1 MNCID
6 TPLTVGSLLTAW
18 QWDAPAVVLTV
29 LVGAGYGWAW
39 FAAKRKGADLPGS
52 GRAICFGVVGVGLW
66 LYTGVGALGV
76 YSDTLFWVR
85 ALQTLLL
92 LYLVAFGLAA
102 GMPLTVLRGAL
113 GETGR
118 ARMDRM
124 LNSRL
129 VTGLTFPLVPSAA
142 ILLTP
147 WLLYF
152 SPWYESVLRNGLID
166 ATTRIALVCI
176 GFLYFY
182 SRLQADPVPRRYSQA
197 VSLLITVIE
206 SLADGILGIVVWLGP
221 ILAAGYYA
229 QVGRTWGPSQR
240 MDQTAGAGILWLLG
254 DVLGIPFALMLMRA
268 WSDDERRK
276 AAEVDA
282 ELDAVAAHTE
292 TAAIRDDSPE
302 SGARRSE
309 VAPQTTG
316 LWWES
321 DPQLSQRFRRR

>member
-1 MNCID
+1 MS
-6 TPLTVGSLLTAW
+6 TPLTVGSLLTSW
-18 QWDAPAVVLTV
+18 RWDTSTVVITALI
-29 LVGAGYGWAW
+29 GAGYAWAW
-39 FAAKRKGADLPGS
+39 LAAKRNGVDLPAR
-52 GRAICFGVVGVGLW
+52 GRAICFGVVGLALW

-102 GMPLTVLRGAL
+102 GTPLTVLRGAL
-113 GETGR
+113 GEAGQ
-118 ARMDRM
+118 ARMDRV
-124 LNSRL
+124 LKSRA

-142 ILLTP
+142 MLLTP

-152 SPWYESVLRNGLID
+152 SPWYESVLRNGVID
-166 ATTRIALVCI
+166 AVTRIVLVCI

-182 SRLQADPVPRRYSQA
+182 SRLQADPVPRKYSQA

-221 ILAAGYYA
+221 ILAADYYRE
-229 QVGRTWGPSQR
+229 VGRTWGPSLR

-268 WSDDERRK
+268 WSDDEKRR
-276 AAEVDA
+276 AAQVDA
-282 ELDAVAAHTE
+282 ELDAADARAEPVVPE
-292 TAAIRDDSPE
+292 DDSAQSGTEAPE
-302 SGARRSE
+302 PAR
-309 VAPQTTG
+309 PGTG
-316 LWWES
+316 LWWEN

>member
-1 MNCID
+1 MLGIE
-6 TPLTVGSLLTAW
+6 TPLTVGSLLTSW
-18 QWDAPAVVLTV
+18 RWDTSTVVITAVI
-29 LVGAGYGWAW
+29 GAGYLLAW
-39 FAAKRKGADLPGS
+39 TAARRKGVELPVR
-52 GRAICFGVVGVGLW
+52 GRAICFGVVGLALW

-92 LYLVAFGLAA
+92 LYLVSFGLAA
-102 GMPLTVLRGAL
+102 GTPLTVLRGAL
-113 GETGR
+113 GEAGR
-118 ARMDRM
+118 ARMDRI

-142 ILLTP
+142 MLLTP

-152 SPWYESVLRNGLID
+152 SPWYEAVLRNGVID
-166 ATTRIALVCI
+166 AVTRIALVGI

-197 VSLLITVIE
+197 VSLLITVVE

-229 QVGRTWGPSQR
+229 EVGRTWGPSQR

-268 WSDDERRK
+268 WSDDEKRK
-276 AAEVDA
+276 AAQVDA
-282 ELDAVAAHTE
+282 ELDAVDAQAEAPANRTDAPAHT
-292 TAAIRDDSPE
+292 AD
-302 SGARRSE
+302 
-309 VAPQTTG
+309 APPSTG
-316 LWWES
+316 LWWEN

>member
-1 MNCID
+1 ME
-6 TPLTVGSLLTAW
+6 TPLTISSLVTSW
-18 QWDAPAVVLTV
+18 RWDTSTVVITV
-29 LVGAGYGWAW
+29 LIGAGYALAWAT
-39 FAAKRKGADLPGS
+39 AKRRGANLPGS
-52 GRAICFGVVGVGLW
+52 GRAICFGVVGLALW

-92 LYLVAFGLAA
+92 LYLVSFGLAA
-102 GMPLTVLRGAL
+102 GTPLTVLREAL
-113 GETGR
+113 GDTGR
-118 ARMDRM
+118 ARMDRI
-124 LNSRL
+124 LHSRI

-152 SPWYESVLRNGLID
+152 SPWYESVLRNGVID
-166 ATTRIALVCI
+166 AVTRIALVCI

-182 SRLQADPVPRRYSQA
+182 SRLQADPLPHRYSQA

-229 QVGRTWGPSQR
+229 EVGRTWGPSQR

-268 WSDDERRK
+268 WSDDEKRK

-282 ELDAVAAHTE
+282 ELDAAAARAEPAANRKDSTE
-292 TAAIRDDSPE
+292 SAAE
-302 SGARRSE
+302 SAQQ
-309 VAPQTTG
+309 APQSTG
-316 LWWES
+316 LWWEN